1 MNFSFDNDSS
11 KGSSNS
17 NTCNIL
23 SSFTLSCNS
32 HLWSLLFD
40 WNDLILSL
48 FILKYSWWY
57 KIQKPRETRK
67 VMLKT
72 QFSFISQKE
81 LFVSMQSQLFLS
93 KQVISARR
101 PLSSVKVTSKN
112 LSLVSCLMKSNFC
125 WQSAEIQLPYHLGSI
140 YVKWLALM
148 RLF

>member
-1 MNFSFDNDSS
+1 MQHSFLFYSLD
-11 KGSSNS
+11 
-17 NTCNIL
+17 
-23 SSFTLSCNS
+23 LSCNS

-40 WNDLILSL
+40 WNDLILPL

-72 QFSFISQKE
+72 EFSFISHKE
-81 LFVSMQSQLFLS
+81 LFISMQSQLFSS
-93 KQVISARR
+93 KQVICARR
-101 PLSSVKVTSKN
+101 RLSSVKVASKN
-112 LSLVSCLMKSNFC
+112 LSLVSCFVKSNFC